1 MNVIFDNER
10 KIREYKIETNKFENF
25 VTQDFE
31 IPIDDLERAKFFVAG
46 VNLYIF
52 GADEKSREVYMFNTP
67 LK

>member
-1 MNVIFDNER
+1 M
-10 KIREYKIETNKFENF
+10 
-25 VTQDFE
+25 TQDSEF
-31 IPIDDLERAKFFVAG
+31 PIDDLERAKFFVAG